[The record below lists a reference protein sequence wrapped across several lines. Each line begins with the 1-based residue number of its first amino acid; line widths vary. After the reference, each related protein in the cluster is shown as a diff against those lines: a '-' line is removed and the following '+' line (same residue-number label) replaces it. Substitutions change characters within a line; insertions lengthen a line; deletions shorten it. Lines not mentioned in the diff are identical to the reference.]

1 MSGAATSQSARHR
14 IIISLLALSDAIA
27 AILLAADLLVVCGT
41 VLLRF
46 LFNAP
51 VEWADDVA
59 RGLMVGS
66 SFFGAA
72 SALARHENVGV
83 AFFVDKLPSG
93 LRRVVEA
100 TGAGLM
106 TVIAGTVAFN
116 AIKLGWLTTGQTSG
130 SGLPLQLTFYPMG
143 VGALLMTIFAAD
155 LFCSRPLRDM
165 IGAVV
170 TMALIVGLYWAWD
183 DLAPSSLPS
192 SGMLMLAGFL
202 ITLCGGLP
210 IGFAL
215 ALAALT
221 FIWVEGTLP
230 GVIFAQ
236 QMARGI
242 DNFVLLAIPFFILVG
257 YLMEANGMSG
267 RLIELLQRAAGR
279 MRGGLN
285 VVMVTSMVLFSGI
298 SGSKMAD
305 VAAVGSVLIPAARRS
320 RQSPGGAVALLA
332 ASAIMAET
340 IPPCINLIILGFVT
354 NLSIGGLFVAGLLP
368 AALMALALI
377 AVSIIFGKRAAASDQ
392 ARAPVSGLW
401 SGAIASF
408 GLIFMIFAGFKS
420 GFATATEISAFAA
433 VYALV
438 VGPVMFGELGF
449 KTAAN
454 SFIQAA
460 TRSGLVLFIVA
471 AAQSLAFILTLQQ
484 VPHMLGD
491 TLLALSGAHGTW
503 LFVLLSIAVL
513 IVMGSVLE
521 GAAALIIF
529 GPLLLPVATKL
540 GVDPLHFGVVLVISM
555 GLGLFAPPLGLGL
568 YGACLIG
575 NVAIEQTVKPML
587 GYLGLLLLCL
597 LGDRLRAVHQHGLA
611 ARVRL
616 LRGQAR
622 PTQPPP
628 GTSGWIASSP
638 GLLAM
643 TGREGTATLSP
654 SLRAQRSNPSRAIRS
669 GSRVCEKSNTITMEP
684 QRQRSSRLSAS
695 PPSPKPGHESARQE
709 LLPTATLR
717 MALRA
722 EAKSS
727 HPMRAAPL
735 PICGMRKS
743 RKPLETPTA

>member
-1 MSGAATSQSARHR
+1 MSGAAPSRSGGHR
-14 IIISLLALSDAIA
+14 IIASLLGLSDATA
-27 AILLAADLLVVCGT
+27 AILLAADLLVVCGS

-72 SALARHENVGV
+72 SALARSENLGV
-83 AFFVDKLPSG
+83 AFFIDMLPAAV
-93 LRRVVEA
+93 RRVVDSM
-100 TGAGLM
+100 GALLV
-106 TVIAGTVAFN
+106 TVIAGYVAFN
-116 AIKLGWLTTGQTSG
+116 AIKLGGLTTGQTTG
-130 SGLPLQLTFYPMG
+130 AGLPLELTFYPMG
-143 VGALLMTIFAAD
+143 AGALLMAIFALD
-155 LFCSRPLRDM
+155 LFRHRPVRDM
-165 IGAVV
+165 IAGMVAVG
-170 TMALIVGLYWAWD
+170 LIVGLYLAWD
-183 DLAPSSLPS
+183 FVSPASVPS
-192 SGMLMLAGFL
+192 SGTLMLVGFF
-202 ITLCGGLP
+202 ITLVGGLP

-215 ALAALT
+215 ALAALI

-257 YLMEANGMSG
+257 YLMEANGMSV
-267 RLIELLQRAAGR
+267 RLIELLQRAVGR

-320 RQSPGGAVALLA
+320 RQNPGSAVALLA
-332 ASAIMAET
+332 ASAVMAET
-340 IPPCINLIILGFVT
+340 IPPCINLIILGFVA

-368 AALMALALI
+368 AGLMALALI
-377 AVSIIFGKRAAASDQ
+377 IVSIIFGKRTASSDKAQ
-392 ARAPVSGLW
+392 PRLPMSGLW

-433 VYALV
+433 VYAIV
-438 VGPVMFGELGF
+438 IGSMVFRELSF
-449 KTAAN
+449 KTAAD
-454 SFIQAA
+454 SFVQAA

-484 VPHMLGD
+484 VPHAVGDMMLS
-491 TLLALSGAHGTW
+491 LSSANGSW
-503 LFVLLSIAVL
+503 LFMLLSIAVL

-529 GPLLLPVATKL
+529 GPLLLPVAVKL
-540 GVDPLHFGVVLVISM
+540 GIDPLHFGVVLVISM

-575 NVAIEQTVKPML
+575 NVPIEQTVKPIL
-587 GYLGLLLLCL
+587 GYLGLLFLCL
-597 LGDRLRAVHQHGLA
+597 LVIAFIPGISTALPRAFGY
-611 ARVRL
+611 
-616 LRGQAR
+616 
-622 PTQPPP
+622 
-628 GTSGWIASSP
+628 
-638 GLLAM
+638 
-643 TGREGTATLSP
+643 
-654 SLRAQRSNPSRAIRS
+654 
-669 GSRVCEKSNTITMEP
+669 
-684 QRQRSSRLSAS
+684 
-695 PPSPKPGHESARQE
+695 
-709 LLPTATLR
+709 
-717 MALRA
+717 
-722 EAKSS
+722 
-727 HPMRAAPL
+727 
-735 PICGMRKS
+735 
-743 RKPLETPTA
+743 

>member
-1 MSGAATSQSARHR
+1 MSVAAPSRSGGHR
-14 IIISLLALSDAIA
+14 IIASLLVLSDATA
-27 AILLAADLLVVCGT
+27 AMLLAADLLVVCGS

-72 SALARHENVGV
+72 SALARSENLGV
-83 AFFVDKLPSG
+83 AFFIDMLPAAV
-93 LRRVVEA
+93 RRVVDSM
-100 TGAGLM
+100 GALLV
-106 TVIAGTVAFN
+106 TVIAGYVAFN
-116 AIKLGWLTTGQTSG
+116 AIKLGGLTTGQTTG
-130 SGLPLQLTFYPMG
+130 AGLPLELTFYPMG
-143 VGALLMTIFAAD
+143 AGALLMAIFALD
-155 LFCSRPLRDM
+155 LFRRRPARDM
-165 IGAVV
+165 IAGMVA
-170 TMALIVGLYWAWD
+170 AGLIVGLYLAWD
-183 DLAPSSLPS
+183 FVAPASVPS
-192 SGMLMLAGFL
+192 SGTLMLVGFF
-202 ITLCGGLP
+202 ITLFGGLP

-215 ALAALT
+215 ALAALI

-257 YLMEANGMSG
+257 YLMEANGMSV
-267 RLIELLQRAAGR
+267 RLIELLQRAVGR

-320 RQSPGGAVALLA
+320 RQNPGSAVALLA
-332 ASAIMAET
+332 ASAVMAET
-340 IPPCINLIILGFVT
+340 IPPCINLIILGFVA

-368 AALMALALI
+368 AGLMALALI
-377 AVSIIFGKRAAASDQ
+377 IVSIIFGKRTASSDEAQ
-392 ARAPVSGLW
+392 SRPPMSGLW

-433 VYALV
+433 VYAIVIGSLV
-438 VGPVMFGELGF
+438 FRELSF
-449 KTAAN
+449 RTAAD
-454 SFIQAA
+454 SFVQAA

-484 VPHMLGD
+484 VPHAVGDMMLS
-491 TLLALSGAHGTW
+491 LSSANGSW
-503 LFVLLSIAVL
+503 LFMLLSIAVL

-529 GPLLLPVATKL
+529 GPLLLPVAVKL
-540 GVDPLHFGVVLVISM
+540 GIDPLHFGVVLVISM

-575 NVAIEQTVKPML
+575 KVPIEQTVKPIL

-597 LGDRLRAVHQHGLA
+597 LVIAFIPGISTALPRAFGY
-611 ARVRL
+611 
-616 LRGQAR
+616 
-622 PTQPPP
+622 
-628 GTSGWIASSP
+628 
-638 GLLAM
+638 
-643 TGREGTATLSP
+643 
-654 SLRAQRSNPSRAIRS
+654 
-669 GSRVCEKSNTITMEP
+669 
-684 QRQRSSRLSAS
+684 
-695 PPSPKPGHESARQE
+695 
-709 LLPTATLR
+709 
-717 MALRA
+717 
-722 EAKSS
+722 
-727 HPMRAAPL
+727 
-735 PICGMRKS
+735 
-743 RKPLETPTA
+743 

>member
-1 MSGAATSQSARHR
+1 MSGAAPSQSGGHR
-14 IIISLLALSDAIA
+14 IIIPLLVISDATA
-27 AILLAADLLVVCGT
+27 AILLAADLLVVCGS

-72 SALARHENVGV
+72 SALARAENLGV
-83 AFFVDKLPSG
+83 AFFIDMLPAG
-93 LRRVVEA
+93 IRRVVDA
-100 TGAGLM
+100 VGALLV
-106 TVIAGTVAFN
+106 TVISGYVAFN

-130 SGLPLQLTFYPMG
+130 SGLPLELTFYPMG
-143 VGALLMTIFAAD
+143 AGALFMTVFAAN
-155 LFCSRPLRDM
+155 LFCARPVRDI
-165 IGAVV
+165 IGGTVA
-170 TMALIVGLYWAWD
+170 TGLIVGLYLAWD
-183 DLAPSSLPS
+183 FLGPASVPS
-192 SGMLMLAGFL
+192 SGTLMLVGFF
-202 ITLCGGLP
+202 ITLFGGLP

-257 YLMEANGMSG
+257 YLMEANGMSV
-267 RLIELLQRAAGR
+267 RLIELLQRAVGR

-320 RQSPGGAVALLA
+320 RQNPGSAVALLA
-332 ASAIMAET
+332 ASAVMAET
-340 IPPCINLIILGFVT
+340 IPPCINLIILGFVA

-368 AALMALALI
+368 ASLMALALI
-377 AVSIIFGKRAAASDQ
+377 AVSIIFGKRAASVEEIEPQ
-392 ARAPVSGLW
+392 IPMSGLW

-420 GFATATEISAFAA
+420 GFATATEISAFAVA
-433 VYALV
+433 YAIVIGSLV
-438 VGPVMFGELGF
+438 FRELSF
-449 KTAAN
+449 KTAAS
-454 SFIQAA
+454 SFVQAA

-471 AAQSLAFILTLQQ
+471 AAQSLAFVLTLQQ
-484 VPHMLGD
+484 VPHAVGDLMLS
-491 TLLALSGAHGTW
+491 LSGTHGTW
-503 LFVLLSIAVL
+503 LFMLLSIAVL

-529 GPLLLPVATKL
+529 GPLLLPVAVKL
-540 GVDPLHFGVVLVISM
+540 GIDPLHFGVVLVISM

-575 NVAIEQTVKPML
+575 NVPIEQTVKPIM
-587 GYLGLLLLCL
+587 GYLGLLFLCL
-597 LGDRLRAVHQHGLA
+597 LVIAFIPGISTALPRAFGY
-611 ARVRL
+611 
-616 LRGQAR
+616 
-622 PTQPPP
+622 
-628 GTSGWIASSP
+628 
-638 GLLAM
+638 
-643 TGREGTATLSP
+643 
-654 SLRAQRSNPSRAIRS
+654 
-669 GSRVCEKSNTITMEP
+669 
-684 QRQRSSRLSAS
+684 
-695 PPSPKPGHESARQE
+695 
-709 LLPTATLR
+709 
-717 MALRA
+717 
-722 EAKSS
+722 
-727 HPMRAAPL
+727 
-735 PICGMRKS
+735 
-743 RKPLETPTA
+743 